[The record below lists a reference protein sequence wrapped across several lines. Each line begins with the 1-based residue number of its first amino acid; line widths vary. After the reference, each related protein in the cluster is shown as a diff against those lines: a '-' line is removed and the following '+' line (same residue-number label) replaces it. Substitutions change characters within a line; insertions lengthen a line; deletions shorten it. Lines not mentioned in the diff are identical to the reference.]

1 MVSSNSSDNIERSGG
16 SGGGTITN
24 LNKGKR
30 RTTKVEA
37 ATSNSNYYYYSHH
50 NHNNNNNHNSSNDD
64 DNDDDI
70 LYERK
75 MQYMTDGLPKHFLAS
90 LQRQKSKQNALT
102 IADYLQAMNKEMNPP
117 ASSIQAQI
125 QTLCYL
131 SSYHNSQILF
141 SDMTYAMIS

>member
-24 LNKGKR
+24 PDKGKR

-50 NHNNNNNHNSSNDD
+50 NHNNNHNSSNDN

-75 MQYMTDGLPKHFLAS
+75 MQYMTDGLPKHFLAL
-90 LQRQKSKQNALT
+90 LQLQKSKQNVLT
-102 IADYLQAMNKEMNPP
+102 ANHSRLPAGNEYRNK
-117 ASSIQAQI
+117 SICFI
-125 QTLCYL
+125 QTGSDSNIML
-131 SSYHNSQILF
+131 SIV
-141 SDMTYAMIS
+141 IS

>member
-30 RTTKVEA
+30 RTTQVEA

-50 NHNNNNNHNSSNDD
+50 NHNNNHNSSNDN

>member
-30 RTTKVEA
+30 RTTQVEA

-50 NHNNNNNHNSSNDD
+50 NHNNNHNSSNDN

-141 SDMTYAMIS
+141 SDMTHAMIS

>member
-1 MVSSNSSDNIERSGG
+1 MVSSNSSDNIERSDG

-24 LNKGKR
+24 PDKGKR

-50 NHNNNNNHNSSNDD
+50 NHNNNHNSSNDN

-75 MQYMTDGLPKHFLAS
+75 MQYMTDGLPKHFLAL
-90 LQRQKSKQNALT
+90 LQRQKSKQNVLT
-102 IADYLQAMNKEMNPP
+102 IADYLQAMNTEMNPS
-117 ASSIQAQI
+117 ASSRQAQI

-141 SDMTYAMIS
+141 SEMTHAMIS

>member
-50 NHNNNNNHNSSNDD
+50 NHNNNHNSSNDN

-102 IADYLQAMNKEMNPP
+102 IADYLQTMNKEMNPP

-125 QTLCYL
+125 QALCYL

>member
-16 SGGGTITN
+16 SGGGTITSPD
-24 LNKGKR
+24 KGKR

-37 ATSNSNYYYYSHH
+37 ATSNSNYYYSHH
-50 NHNNNNNHNSSNDD
+50 NHNNNHNSSNDN

-75 MQYMTDGLPKHFLAS
+75 MQYMTDGLPKHFLAL
-90 LQRQKSKQNALT
+90 LQRQKSKQNVLT
-102 IADYLQAMNKEMNPP
+102 IANYLQAMNKEMNPS
-117 ASSIQAQI
+117 ASSRQAQI

-141 SDMTYAMIS
+141 SEMTHTMIS

>member
-16 SGGGTITN
+16 GGGTITN
-24 LNKGKR
+24 PDKGKR

-50 NHNNNNNHNSSNDD
+50 NHNNNHNSSNDN

-75 MQYMTDGLPKHFLAS
+75 MQYMTDGLSKHFLAS
-90 LQRQKSKQNALT
+90 LQRQKSKQNVLT
-102 IADYLQAMNKEMNPP
+102 IADYLHVMNKEMNPS
-117 ASSIQAQI
+117 ASSRQAQI

-141 SDMTYAMIS
+141 SEMTHAMIS

>member
-24 LNKGKR
+24 PDKGKR

-50 NHNNNNNHNSSNDD
+50 NHNNNHNSSNDN

-75 MQYMTDGLPKHFLAS
+75 MQYMTDGLPKHFLAL
-90 LQRQKSKQNALT
+90 LQRQKSKQNVLT
-102 IADYLQAMNKEMNPP
+102 IADYLQAMNKEMNPS
-117 ASSIQAQI
+117 ASSRQA
-125 QTLCYL
+125 
-131 SSYHNSQILF
+131 
-141 SDMTYAMIS
+141 

>member
-1 MVSSNSSDNIERSGG
+1 MVSSNSRDNIERSGG

-30 RTTKVEA
+30 RTTQVEA

-50 NHNNNNNHNSSNDD
+50 NHNNNHNSSNDN

-90 LQRQKSKQNALT
+90 LQRQKSKQNVLT
-102 IADYLQAMNKEMNPP
+102 IANYLQAMNKEMNPP